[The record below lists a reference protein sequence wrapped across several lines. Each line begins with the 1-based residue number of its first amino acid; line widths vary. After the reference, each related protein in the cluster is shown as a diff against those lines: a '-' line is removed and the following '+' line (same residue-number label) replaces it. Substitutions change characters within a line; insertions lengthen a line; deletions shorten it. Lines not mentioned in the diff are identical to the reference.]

1 MTPLPD
7 SLLEAVA
14 AAAVREGLADAVF
27 TRLATPIGRL
37 LVVQGERGIVRVG
50 FEDEAEDRLLA
61 EVAAAFGPRIV
72 ASDRELTATR
82 DTLDAY
88 FAGEGDPQALPF
100 DLTLVPAP
108 FRHVVL
114 DLEPGVTVSGQ
125 VVFRGSVPPPAAAVM
140 ARAGLEIRLDAAV
153 LGPLS
158 HWPGPSITR
167 PDATGRFVLHDVFPG
182 TYRISASQREASGWF
197 FDTTTIPGADVTG
210 QLVEVKRQDLTGIA
224 VTLTDRRTEL
234 SGTIMTDKGEPA
246 PEYFILL
253 YPSDEKYWTPYSGR
267 LYGTRAKQDGTFVIG
282 GFHAGSYRLAT
293 LLDAEFGAWF
303 DPAFLRRIDTASMA
317 VSIAD
322 DKRKVLNLRVPGDR

>member
-61 EVAAAFGPRIV
+61 VVAAAFGPRIV
-72 ASDRELTATR
+72 ASDRELAATR

-114 DLEPGVTVSGQ
+114 ETLHD
-125 VVFRGSVPPPAAAVM
+125 SVPRGEVVTYGKLAERNPRAFRAAATAC
-140 ARAGLEIRLDAAV
+140 ARNPIPIVVPCHRVLPAGGGIGNYGGGPARKRALLEL
-153 LGPLS
+153 
-158 HWPGPSITR
+158 
-167 PDATGRFVLHDVFPG
+167 
-182 TYRISASQREASGWF
+182 E
-197 FDTTTIPGADVTG
+197 GA
-210 QLVEVKRQDLTGIA
+210 L
-224 VTLTDRRTEL
+224 
-234 SGTIMTDKGEPA
+234 
-246 PEYFILL
+246 
-253 YPSDEKYWTPYSGR
+253 
-267 LYGTRAKQDGTFVIG
+267 
-282 GFHAGSYRLAT
+282 
-293 LLDAEFGAWF
+293 
-303 DPAFLRRIDTASMA
+303 
-317 VSIAD
+317 
-322 DKRKVLNLRVPGDR
+322 

>member
-114 DLEPGVTVSGQ
+114 ETLHD
-125 VVFRGSVPPPAAAVM
+125 SVPSGEVVTYGKLAERGRERTRLPRGGDGVRPQPDPDRRSLPPRAARRRRDRQLRRRPGAQAGA
-140 ARAGLEIRLDAAV
+140 ARAR
-153 LGPLS
+153 
-158 HWPGPSITR
+158 
-167 PDATGRFVLHDVFPG
+167 GR
-182 TYRISASQREASGWF
+182 
-197 FDTTTIPGADVTG
+197 
-210 QLVEVKRQDLTGIA
+210 DLA
-224 VTLTDRRTEL
+224 L
-234 SGTIMTDKGEPA
+234 
-246 PEYFILL
+246 
-253 YPSDEKYWTPYSGR
+253 
-267 LYGTRAKQDGTFVIG
+267 
-282 GFHAGSYRLAT
+282 
-293 LLDAEFGAWF
+293 
-303 DPAFLRRIDTASMA
+303 
-317 VSIAD
+317 
-322 DKRKVLNLRVPGDR
+322 